1 MINVILMNNK
11 STDDD
16 LPKDI
21 FKSEIWGEK
30 GVGFIGNKECFRI
43 KLDSQNYLGCIL
55 EHCLKMCWYELLIST
70 YHC

>member
-11 STDDD
+11 SADDD

-30 GVGFIGNKECFRI
+30 RVQFIGNKECFRI
-43 KLDSQNYLGCIL
+43 KVDSQDYMACFGTLF
-55 EHCLKMCWYELLIST
+55 
-70 YHC
+70 